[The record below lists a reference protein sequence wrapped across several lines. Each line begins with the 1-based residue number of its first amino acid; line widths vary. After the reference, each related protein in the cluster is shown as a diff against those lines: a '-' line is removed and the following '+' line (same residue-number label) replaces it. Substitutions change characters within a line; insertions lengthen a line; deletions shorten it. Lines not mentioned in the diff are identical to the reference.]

1 MRQHARQS
9 VELKGDLIGGTESIR
24 TSAGNSR
31 RSADAFVNRFN
42 W

>member
-31 RSADAFVNRFN
+31 
-42 W
+42 